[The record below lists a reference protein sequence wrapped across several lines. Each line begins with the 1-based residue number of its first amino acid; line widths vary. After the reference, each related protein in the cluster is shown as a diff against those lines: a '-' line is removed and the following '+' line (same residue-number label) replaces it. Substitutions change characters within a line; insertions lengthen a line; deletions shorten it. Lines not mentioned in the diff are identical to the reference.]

1 MRKALSLVEAHLG
14 QLDVTTD
21 IAKKVEGRLSKTQRE
36 YLLRQQMQVSL
47 FLFTYGRLVRRRVL
61 FRLYARSSARRTAEA
76 RTGRTTWTNSSG
88 ECISITFAY
97 RMGD

>member
-47 FLFTYGRLVRRRVL
+47 FSCTYGRLV
-61 FRLYARSSARRTAEA
+61 
-76 RTGRTTWTNSSG
+76 
-88 ECISITFAY
+88 
-97 RMGD
+97 

>member
-47 FLFTYGRLVRRRVL
+47 FLCTHGRLV
-61 FRLYARSSARRTAEA
+61 
-76 RTGRTTWTNSSG
+76 
-88 ECISITFAY
+88 
-97 RMGD
+97 

>member
-1 MRKALSLVEAHLG
+1 MSKGDLLFIYEFLFIYARAIHADFVLCAQERMRKALSLVEAHLG

-47 FLFTYGRLVRRRVL
+47 FLCTYGRLV
-61 FRLYARSSARRTAEA
+61 
-76 RTGRTTWTNSSG
+76 
-88 ECISITFAY
+88 
-97 RMGD
+97 